1 MIIARYIGK
10 ELMRSMVAVTCI
22 MVFIFACN
30 DLIRYLHYI
39 ASGKYAAW
47 VLLHVIALQI
57 PILVAL
63 LMPLG
68 FFLGLLL
75 SFARLYSDSE
85 MTVLGACGYSQ
96 ARLLRLTILF
106 AVVVAIVA
114 GVLSL
119 WIKPIMTYRSN
130 QLLAHAKAASIV
142 SMIRPGR
149 FQTTQNGKRVYYV
162 HDLSHN
168 HKRLENL
175 FFAEQTQKGHWQIM
189 VAQSGQVKQRHGR
202 HYLITH
208 KGHLYQG
215 QPGQA
220 SLKQVDYKRYDLA
233 LDNHRSI
240 KAHYGVESRST
251 AHLIHHLHKA
261 DYMAALQW
269 RLSVPIMVVILTL
282 IGYPLS
288 YIQPRQSRYARML
301 PGILIYVAYANLMF
315 VARGWL
321 ENGLVPVWLGLWWVH
336 VIFLILGLILL
347 RRRFS
352 SRRFKQRYVQ
362 QG

>member
-63 LMPLG
+63 LLPLG

-75 SFARLYSDSE
+75 SYARLYSDSE

-96 ARLLRLTILF
+96 GRLFRLTIIY
-106 AVVVAIVA
+106 AVIVAIVA

-119 WIKPIMTYRSN
+119 WVKPIMTSRSN

-149 FQTTQNGKRVYYV
+149 FQTTHNGKRVYYV
-162 HDLSHN
+162 HDLSHDQQ
-168 HKRLENL
+168 RLDNL
-175 FFAEQTQKGHWQIM
+175 FFAEQTQQGFWKIM
-189 VAQSGQVKQRHGR
+189 VAQSGKVQTHQGNHF
-202 HYLITH
+202 LITDN
-208 KGHLYQG
+208 GHLYQG
-215 QPGQA
+215 QPGKA
-220 SLKQVDYKRYDLA
+220 NFKQVDYKRYSLK
-233 LDNHRSI
+233 LDNNRSVDI
-240 KAHYGVESRST
+240 HYGVESQST
-251 AHLIHHLHKA
+251 AKLLDNLHKS
-261 DYMAALQW
+261 DYMAAFQW
-269 RLSVPIMVVILTL
+269 RLSVPIMVIILTL

-321 ENGLVPVWLGLWWVH
+321 DNGIIPLWLGLWWVH
-336 VIFLILGLILL
+336 LIFLILGLVLL